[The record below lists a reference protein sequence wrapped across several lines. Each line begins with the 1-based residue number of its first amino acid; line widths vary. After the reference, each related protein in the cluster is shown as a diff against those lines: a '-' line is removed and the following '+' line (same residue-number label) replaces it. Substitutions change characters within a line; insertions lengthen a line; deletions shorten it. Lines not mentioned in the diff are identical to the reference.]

1 MDFPVLSLLIFTPL
15 FFALLIL
22 ISPKKYQTYYKWL
35 NFFSASFVLI
45 VSFWVYKSYPSNLS
59 GINEAKSFFLVEQV
73 SWIRLNLGSL
83 GRMQID
89 YFVGL
94 DSLNVSIVL
103 LSSIVLWIGALASWG
118 IQEKQKGYFALYLIL
133 SASIIGSFCALDFF
147 LFYLFFEFML
157 LPMYF
162 LIGVW
167 GGERREYASIK
178 FFLYTLTGSILIL
191 IAMIALYMSVKSPE
205 SGFYTFNLLDMT
217 NSKNFVANSLL
228 SPDNPSL
235 IAGFSPRFWAFWL
248 LVVGFLIKIPA
259 VPFHTWLP
267 DAHVEAPTAISV
279 VLAGI
284 LLKIGGYGILRI
296 AYPIFPEVAVDYS
309 YCIAFLGVFSIIYGA
324 LNALAQQDLKKMVA
338 YSSVSHM
345 GFVLLGIGSL
355 NAEGINGAIFQM
367 FSHGILSAMLF
378 VLVGVLYDRTHS
390 RKIEDFKGLLGSM
403 PLYGSFVS
411 VAFFASLGLPLFSGF
426 IGELFSVMGGFQSS
440 VLPAW
445 MPVLA
450 AFGIVLGAGY
460 FLWTLQKM
468 FLGKLWLKNSAWQLQ
483 DLNKRELTMLSL
495 MAGVSLFI
503 GILPQQIFQSTQ
515 QGVIT
520 LLQLLKL

>member
-15 FFALLIL
+15 FFALLVLIL
-22 ISPKKYQTYYKWL
+22 PKQYQNYYKWINL
-35 NFFSASFVLI
+35 TSASILFLI
-45 VSFWVYKSYPSNLS
+45 SSWVYTQYPSHLT
-59 GINEAKSFFLVEQV
+59 GIQDVKSFFLVEKV
-73 SWIRLNLGSL
+73 SWISLSLGSL
-83 GRMQID
+83 GKIQID
-89 YFVGL
+89 YFLGL
-94 DSLNVSIVL
+94 DSLNLSIVL
-103 LSSIVLWIGALASWG
+103 LASFVLWIGSLASWN
-118 IQEKQKGYFALYLIL
+118 IENKQKGYFALYLVL
-133 SASIIGSFCALDFF
+133 SASVIGSFCALDFF

-162 LIGVW
+162 LIGIW

-205 SGFYTFNLLDMT
+205 NGYYTFNLLDMT
-217 NSKNFVANSLL
+217 KNQNFVSNSLL
-228 SPDNPSL
+228 SIENQNL

-296 AYPIFPEVAVDYS
+296 AYPIFPEIAVQYS
-309 YCIAFLGVFSIIYGA
+309 YWIAFLGVFSIIYGA

-338 YSSVSHM
+338 YSSISHM

-378 VLVGVLYDRTHS
+378 VIVGVLYDRTHS
-390 RKIEDFKGLLGSM
+390 RKIEDFKGLLGAI
-403 PLYGSFVS
+403 PVYGTFVS
-411 VAFFASLGLPLFSGF
+411 IAFFASLGLPLFSGF
-426 IGELFSVMGGFQSS
+426 IGELFSVMGGFQSI
-440 VLPAW
+440 VLPIW
-445 MPVLA
+445 MPILA
-450 AFGIVLGAGY
+450 TIGIILGAGY

-468 FLGKLWLKNSAWQLQ
+468 FLGKLWLKNTEWQLQ
-483 DLNKRELTMLSL
+483 DVNRRELLMLSIMASMSL
-495 MAGVSLFI
+495 MI
-503 GILPQQIFQSTQ
+503 GILPQQIFQNTQ

-520 LLQLLKL
+520 LLQLLKI